1 MKNTKL
7 LSLILKETNNL
18 ITSDEYKEAYS
29 LGNSFSRK
37 RKLSFSNTV
46 HFICSALRK
55 SISSEIDNFIEE
67 HTYLNFPNITKQAFS
82 KARQNISPEAFNELC
97 RLFVEKFY
105 SLKKNLN
112 TWNGFNI
119 LAIDGT
125 SLQVPDTEECGK
137 YFGLSSNQNK
147 TRTAVATASALY
159 DVLNDIIVDA
169 RITKYK
175 TSERYIAK
183 QHIEVLVNRIP
194 SKNSIVIFD
203 RGYPSYDMFDH
214 LNDKGLLFLM
224 RVSTSFKIVQSIDS
238 DDSILEYKLK
248 GEIKKVRVLR
258 IKLSEDV
265 TEVLVTNI
273 YDEKITTIEFKELYF
288 LRWGVESKYK
298 ELKSSIKI
306 EEFSG
311 TKPIAIEQDF
321 YTSIYLS
328 MISGLIKKDADAS
341 IANANKDKSLNSTY
355 QSNRNFILGQVFKR
369 IIKLLVKSRLRNKI
383 LKSILEKS
391 IKIRSQV
398 RCNRSCERKKKHPR
412 KKHHHNIKSCI

>member
-159 DVLNDIIVDA
+159 DVLNDIIVDG

-203 RGYPSYDMFDH
+203 RCYPSYDMFDH

-224 RVSTSFKIVQSIDS
+224 RVSTSFKLVQSIDS

>member
-1 MKNTKL
+1 
-7 LSLILKETNNL
+7 
-18 ITSDEYKEAYS
+18 
-29 LGNSFSRK
+29 
-37 RKLSFSNTV
+37 
-46 HFICSALRK
+46 
-55 SISSEIDNFIEE
+55 
-67 HTYLNFPNITKQAFS
+67 
-82 KARQNISPEAFNELC
+82 
-97 RLFVEKFY
+97 
-105 SLKKNLN
+105 
-112 TWNGFNI
+112 
-119 LAIDGT
+119 
-125 SLQVPDTEECGK
+125 
-137 YFGLSSNQNK
+137 
-147 TRTAVATASALY
+147 
-159 DVLNDIIVDA
+159 
-169 RITKYK
+169 
-175 TSERYIAK
+175 
-183 QHIEVLVNRIP
+183 
-194 SKNSIVIFD
+194 
-203 RGYPSYDMFDH
+203 
-214 LNDKGLLFLM
+214 M
-224 RVSTSFKIVQSIDS
+224 RVSTSFKLVQSIDS

-341 IANANKDKSLNSTY
+341 IDANKDKSLNSTY

-412 KKHHHNIKSCI
+412 KKHHHNIKS